1 MFCILFR
8 AKKNSYKPNHTN
20 YSLIIMKQIVRNILT
35 GAALVAVVAACTVT
49 KAPEAELTASGLN
62 PEAFVDTIGG
72 KPTALY
78 TLKNANGVEV
88 CLTNLG
94 ARIVSLMVPDRDGK
108 LTDVVLGFDN
118 VAQYADSKN
127 TPSDYGASIGRYAN
141 RIANAQITIDGVDYP
156 LVANDGTNCL
166 HGGPTGW
173 QYAIYDAEQVDAKTI
188 KFTIVSPDGDNGF
201 PGEVT
206 AVTTYTLTDDNALD
220 ITWEATTTKE
230 TVINQTNHAYF
241 NLNGDFT
248 RVGTNM
254 ELYVNADYFTPSDV
268 IYIPT
273 GEIKSVEGTPFD
285 FRVARP
291 LDEII
296 NDTTF
301 DQIKNAGGVDHNF
314 CLNTYDHDT
323 NRGDDSQ
330 VAASLYS
337 PETGIL
343 LEVFTNEPGI
353 QVYSGNFQGK
363 GVGADAPHKL
373 GLIYPTQVS
382 VCLESQKYPDTPH
395 HPEWP
400 TANVKPDETYR
411 SHCVYKFSVK

>member
-1 MFCILFR
+1 MKTFVKGL
-8 AKKNSYKPNHTN
+8 ASAVAAMA
-20 YSLIIMKQIVRNILT
+20 IM
-35 GAALVAVVAACTVT
+35 AACTDQKPAV
-49 KAPEAELTASGLN
+49 EITASGLN
-62 PEAFVDTIGG
+62 PEQFVDTING
-72 KPTALY
+72 KATALY

-88 CLTNLG
+88 CITNFG
-94 ARIVSLMVPDRDGK
+94 ARVVSIMVPDREGK
-108 LTDVVLGFDN
+108 LTDVVLGYDN
-118 VAQYADSKN
+118 IAQYADAVNS
-127 TPSDYGASIGRYAN
+127 PSDYGASIGRYAN
-141 RIANAQITIDGVDYP
+141 RIAKAQITIDGIDYALP
-156 LVANDGTNCL
+156 ANNGENTL

-173 QYAIYDAEQVDAKTI
+173 QYQVFDAEQIDDKTI
-188 KFTIVSPDGDNGF
+188 KMTIVSPDGDNGF

-220 ITWEATTTKE
+220 ILWEATTTKE
-230 TVINQTNHAYF
+230 TVINQTNHSYF
-241 NLNGDFT
+241 NLNGDFS

-254 ELYVNADYFTPSDV
+254 ELYVNADYFTPSD
-268 IYIPT
+268 IAYIPT
-273 GEIKSVEGTPFD
+273 GKVVPVEGTPFD
-285 FRVARP
+285 FRKPVV

-314 CLNTYDHDT
+314 CLNTYDMDT
-323 NRGDDSQ
+323 FRGDDSQ

-337 PETGIL
+337 PETGIF
-343 LEVFTNEPGI
+343 LEVYTNEPGI
-353 QVYSGNFQGK
+353 QVYSGNFQGIGRDADIIRK
-363 GVGADAPHKL
+363 HGVK
-373 GLIYPTQVS
+373 YPKQVS

>member
-1 MFCILFR
+1 
-8 AKKNSYKPNHTN
+8 
-20 YSLIIMKQIVRNILT
+20 MKTTVKVL
-35 GAALVAVVAACTVT
+35 ASVAAAVT
-49 KAPEAELTASGLN
+49 MMVACQEQKPAAVEKTGSGLD
-62 PEAFVDTIGG
+62 PEQFVDTIDG
-72 KPTALY
+72 KATALY
-78 TLKNANGVEV
+78 TLKNANGMEV
-88 CLTNLG
+88 CITNFG
-94 ARIVSLMVPDRDGK
+94 GRVVSILVPDKDGK
-108 LTDVVLGFDN
+108 MTDVVLGFDN
-118 VAQYADSKN
+118 IAQYADAAN

-141 RIANAQITIDGVDYP
+141 RISKHSFSIGEETYD
-156 LVANDGTNCL
+156 LVANDGDNCL

-173 QYAIYDAEQVDAKTI
+173 QYKVYDAEQIDDKTL
-188 KFTIVSPDGDNGF
+188 KLTLVSPDGDNGF

-206 AVTTYTLTDDNALD
+206 ATTTYTLTDDNALD
-220 ITWEATTTKE
+220 ITWEANTTKE
-230 TVINQTNHAYF
+230 TVINQTNHSYF
-241 NLNGDFT
+241 NLNGDFA

-254 ELYVNADYFTPSDV
+254 QLYVNADNYTPSD
-268 IYIPT
+268 IYYIPT
-273 GEIKSVEGTPFD
+273 GEVAAVEGTPFD
-285 FRVARP
+285 FRTPRA
-291 LDEII
+291 LDEVI

-301 DQIKNAGGVDHNF
+301 AQIKNAGGVDHNF

-353 QVYSGNFQGK
+353 QVYTGNFQGR
-363 GVGADAPHKL
+363 GAGADQPHKL
-373 GLIYPTQVS
+373 GVIYPKHVS
-382 VCLESQKYPDTPH
+382 VCLESQNYPDTPH

>member
-1 MFCILFR
+1 MKTLFKSIL
-8 AKKNSYKPNHTN
+8 SC
-20 YSLIIMKQIVRNILT
+20 
-35 GAALVAVVAACTVT
+35 AAVVALVAACTET
-49 KAPEAELTASGLN
+49 KTPEVQLTASGLD
-62 PEAFVDTIGG
+62 PEAFVDTIDG
-72 KPTALY
+72 KATALY

-118 VAQYADSKN
+118 VKQYADRVN

-141 RIANAQITIDGVDYP
+141 RIAKHQITINGEDFE
-156 LVANDGTNCL
+156 LVANDGDNCL

-173 QYAIYDAEQVDAKTI
+173 QYAVYEAEQVDDKCI
-188 KFTIVSPDGDNGF
+188 KFTVVSPDGDNGF

-220 ITWEATTTKE
+220 IQWEATTTKE

-248 RVGTNM
+248 KPGTNM
-254 ELYVNADYFTPSDV
+254 VLYVNADKFTPSDK

-273 GEIKSVEGTPFD
+273 GAVVPVEGTPFD
-285 FRVARP
+285 FRQPRA

-314 CLNTYDHDT
+314 CLNTYDMDT
-323 NRGDDSQ
+323 FRGDDSQ

-337 PETGIL
+337 PVTGIM
-343 LEVFTNEPGI
+343 LEVFTDEPGI
-353 QVYSGNFQGK
+353 QVYSGNFQGL
-363 GVGADAPHKL
+363 GAGADQPHKL
-373 GLIYPTQVS
+373 GLIYPRQVS